1 MYAPLNSRE
10 PRNAKKKA
18 MEKAIWMPEKSARKV
33 LQQTQAPPNPP
44 ASRPPTK
51 PSTKPPTKAKRP
63 APSVVAQID
72 QGLPSKLKR
81 QRTFVNEESDDGYG
95 SSGHGSDSEDL
106 QPEKNRALARPKKLC
121 RTYAMRDV
129 TAMFDSDED
138 LEDKPPNGV
147 DTDADCEESEGEEP
161 EATALMLSD
170 EMPSLVKPVQSRGNN
185 LKQSARERKQ
195 AEETPMWRDVDNAV
209 SESVE
214 ESTTCGDSLE
224 PPSSDIE
231 VVQKVTSATRLPQ
244 VIASLVRTEKGNI
257 KLLDQNLE
265 TRRVVRDA
273 IIDAKG
279 HIIFVN
285 AYPELVDK
293 NQVSLQSLLTVAE
306 NRGIKAIKKRLQTDA
321 QYAALLGSLVE
332 PRIPLLRRDL
342 KVAACANID
351 SYFRLSN
358 NIVKAKKLMEQH
370 AYVYALRFDVS
381 PLCPF
386 PPSPA
391 LKSGFFIVFP
401 YHPSFANTQE
411 RVLYRIPIS
420 SLLRQHPRAG
430 SLLYSH
436 IIPPSPTPRS
446 GFFISNDDALPIGKK
461 PYQGE
466 LLIFLLHDGV
476 FNGAKSIGVRFSARF
491 VEIARNKCN
500 RPEVPIPLLALV
512 ATAIYAALFW
522 KTLGSPGKFNFS
534 GNQFSET
541 YVFHVK
547 FLEGLKKDA
556 PGKFHCMMADI
567 FEAVQ
572 ALKLKGN
579 DHLASEHRDALSLL
593 DLDGMADD

>member
-1 MYAPLNSRE
+1 MIGETAASHWAWIE

-51 PSTKPPTKAKRP
+51 PPTKPSTKPPTKPSTKPPTKPSTKPPTKAKRP
-63 APSVVAQID
+63 VPSAVAQID
-72 QGLPSKLKR
+72 QEC

-95 SSGHGSDSEDL
+95 SSGHGSDSEDSR
-106 QPEKNRALARPKKLC
+106 PEKNRAARPKKLC

-138 LEDKPPNGV
+138 LEDKPPNGI
-147 DTDADCEESEGEEP
+147 DTDVDCEESEGEEP

-170 EMPSLVKPVQSRGNN
+170 EMPSLVQSRGNN
-185 LKQSARERKQ
+185 RDLKQSARERKQ

-214 ESTTCGDSLE
+214 ESTTRGDSLE

-231 VVQKVTSATRLPQ
+231 VVQKVASA
-244 VIASLVRTEKGNI
+244 ASLVRTEKGNV

-306 NRGIKAIKKRLQTDA
+306 NRSIKAIKKRLQTDA

-370 AYVYALRFDVS
+370 AYVYALRFD
-381 PLCPF
+381 
-386 PPSPA
+386 
-391 LKSGFFIVFP
+391 
-401 YHPSFANTQE
+401 
-411 RVLYRIPIS
+411 
-420 SLLRQHPRAG
+420 
-430 SLLYSH
+430 
-436 IIPPSPTPRS
+436 
-446 GFFISNDDALPIGKK
+446 SNDDALPIGKK

-476 FNGAKSIGVRFSARF
+476 FDGAKSIGVRFSARF
-491 VEIARNKCN
+491 VEIARNKAK

-522 KTLGSPGKFNFS
+522 KTLGSPGKFNFT

-541 YVFHVK
+541 YIFHVN

-572 ALKLKGN
+572 ALKQKGN
-579 DHLASEHRDALSLL
+579 DHLASEHRNALSLL

>member
-1 MYAPLNSRE
+1 MYAPLNLMIGETAASHWAWIE

-51 PSTKPPTKAKRP
+51 PPTKPSTKPPTKPSTKPPTKPSTKPPTKPSTKPPTKPSTKPPPNHLPNHPPKRN
-63 APSVVAQID
+63 D
-72 QGLPSKLKR
+72 QCQVRLLRLTRR

-95 SSGHGSDSEDL
+95 SSGHGSDSEDSR
-106 QPEKNRALARPKKLC
+106 PEKNRAARPKKLC

-138 LEDKPPNGV
+138 LEDKPPNGI
-147 DTDADCEESEGEEP
+147 DTDVDCEESEGEEP

-170 EMPSLVKPVQSRGNN
+170 EMPSLVQSRGNN
-185 LKQSARERKQ
+185 RDLKQSARERKQ

-214 ESTTCGDSLE
+214 ESTTRGDSLE

-231 VVQKVTSATRLPQ
+231 VVQKVASA
-244 VIASLVRTEKGNI
+244 ASLVRTEKGNV

-306 NRGIKAIKKRLQTDA
+306 NRSIKAIKKRLQTDA

-370 AYVYALRFDVS
+370 AYVYALRFD
-381 PLCPF
+381 
-386 PPSPA
+386 
-391 LKSGFFIVFP
+391 
-401 YHPSFANTQE
+401 
-411 RVLYRIPIS
+411 
-420 SLLRQHPRAG
+420 
-430 SLLYSH
+430 
-436 IIPPSPTPRS
+436 
-446 GFFISNDDALPIGKK
+446 SNDDALPIGKK

-476 FNGAKSIGVRFSARF
+476 FDGAKSIGVRFSARF
-491 VEIARNKCN
+491 VEIARNKAK

-522 KTLGSPGKFNFS
+522 KTLGSPGKFNFT

-541 YVFHVK
+541 YIFHVN

-572 ALKLKGN
+572 ALKQKGN
-579 DHLASEHRDALSLL
+579 DHLASEHRNALSLL

>member
-1 MYAPLNSRE
+1 
-10 PRNAKKKA
+10 

-44 ASRPPTK
+44 ASRPP
-51 PSTKPPTKAKRP
+51 TKPPTKAKRP

-106 QPEKNRALARPKKLC
+106 RPEKNQAARPKKLC
-121 RTYAMRDV
+121 RTYAMHDV

-138 LEDKPPNGV
+138 LEDKPPNGI
-147 DTDADCEESEGEEP
+147 DTDANCEESEGEEP

-170 EMPSLVKPVQSRGNN
+170 EMPSLVQSRGNN

-214 ESTTCGDSLE
+214 ESTTRGDSLE

-231 VVQKVTSATRLPQ
+231 VVQKVTSA
-244 VIASLVRTEKGNI
+244 ASLIQTEKGNV

-306 NRGIKAIKKRLQTDA
+306 NRSIKAIKKRLQTDA
-321 QYAALLGSLVE
+321 QYAALLGSLVK
-332 PRIPLLRRDL
+332 PRIPLLWRDL

-381 PLCPF
+381 SLCPF
-386 PPSPA
+386 
-391 LKSGFFIVFP
+391 
-401 YHPSFANTQE
+401 
-411 RVLYRIPIS
+411 
-420 SLLRQHPRAG
+420 
-430 SLLYSH
+430 
-436 IIPPSPTPRS
+436 PPSPTPRS

-476 FNGAKSIGVRFSARF
+476 FDGAKSIGVRFLVCF
-491 VEIARNKCN
+491 VEIARNKAKH
-500 RPEVPIPLLALV
+500 PEVPIPLLVLV
-512 ATAIYAALFW
+512 ATAIYVALFW
-522 KTLGSPGKFNFS
+522 KTLGSPGKFNFT

-541 YVFHVK
+541 YVFHVN

-567 FEAVQ
+567 FKAVQ
-572 ALKLKGN
+572 ALKQKGN
-579 DHLASEHRDALSLL
+579 DHLASEHRNALSLL

>member
-1 MYAPLNSRE
+1 MYTPLNSRASHWAWIE

-18 MEKAIWMPEKSARKV
+18 MEKA
-33 LQQTQAPPNPP
+33 
-44 ASRPPTK
+44 
-51 PSTKPPTKAKRP
+51 
-63 APSVVAQID
+63 
-72 QGLPSKLKR
+72 KR
-81 QRTFVNEESDDGYG
+81 QRTFVNKESDDGYG
-95 SSGHGSDSEDL
+95 SSGHGSDSEDVR
-106 QPEKNRALARPKKLC
+106 PEKNHAARPKKLC
-121 RTYAMRDV
+121 RTYAMRNV
-129 TAMFDSDED
+129 TAMFDSDKD
-138 LEDKPPNGV
+138 LEDKPPNGI

-170 EMPSLVKPVQSRGNN
+170 EMPSLVQSRGNN
-185 LKQSARERKQ
+185 CDLKQSAREQKQ
-195 AEETPMWRDVDNAV
+195 AEETPMWHDVNNAV

-214 ESTTCGDSLE
+214 ESTTRGDSLE

-231 VVQKVTSATRLPQ
+231 VVQK
-244 VIASLVRTEKGNI
+244 
-257 KLLDQNLE
+257 NLE
-265 TRRVVRDA
+265 TWRVVRDA

-306 NRGIKAIKKRLQTDA
+306 NHGIKAIKKCLQTDA

-332 PRIPLLRRDL
+332 PRIPLLQCDL

-370 AYVYALRFDVS
+370 AYVYALRFD
-381 PLCPF
+381 
-386 PPSPA
+386 
-391 LKSGFFIVFP
+391 
-401 YHPSFANTQE
+401 
-411 RVLYRIPIS
+411 
-420 SLLRQHPRAG
+420 
-430 SLLYSH
+430 
-436 IIPPSPTPRS
+436 
-446 GFFISNDDALPIGKK
+446 SNIDALPIGKK

-476 FNGAKSIGVRFSARF
+476 FNGAKSTGIRFSAHF
-491 VEIARNKCN
+491 VKIARNKAKH
-500 RPEVPIPLLALV
+500 PKVPIPLLALV

-522 KTLGSPGKFNFS
+522 KTLGSPGKFNFTW
-534 GNQFSET
+534 NQFSET
-541 YVFHVK
+541 YVFHVN

-572 ALKLKGN
+572 ALKQKGN
-579 DHLASEHRDALSLL
+579 DHLASEHRNALSLL

>member
-1 MYAPLNSRE
+1 MIGETAASHWAWIE

-51 PSTKPPTKAKRP
+51 PPTKPSTKPPTKPSTKPPTKPSTKPPTKPSTKPPTKPSTKPPTKPSTKPPTKAKRP
-63 APSVVAQID
+63 VPSAVAQID
-72 QGLPSKLKR
+72 QER

-95 SSGHGSDSEDL
+95 SSGHGSDSEDSR
-106 QPEKNRALARPKKLC
+106 PEKNRAARPKKLC

-138 LEDKPPNGV
+138 LEDKPPNGI
-147 DTDADCEESEGEEP
+147 DTDVDCEESEGEEP

-170 EMPSLVKPVQSRGNN
+170 EMPSLVQSRGNN
-185 LKQSARERKQ
+185 RDLKQSARERKQ

-214 ESTTCGDSLE
+214 ESTTRGDSLE

-231 VVQKVTSATRLPQ
+231 VVQKVASA
-244 VIASLVRTEKGNI
+244 ASLVRTEKGNV

-306 NRGIKAIKKRLQTDA
+306 NRSIKAIKKRLQTDA

-370 AYVYALRFDVS
+370 AYVYALRFD
-381 PLCPF
+381 
-386 PPSPA
+386 
-391 LKSGFFIVFP
+391 
-401 YHPSFANTQE
+401 
-411 RVLYRIPIS
+411 
-420 SLLRQHPRAG
+420 
-430 SLLYSH
+430 
-436 IIPPSPTPRS
+436 
-446 GFFISNDDALPIGKK
+446 SNDDALPIGKK

-476 FNGAKSIGVRFSARF
+476 FDGAKSIGVRFSARF
-491 VEIARNKCN
+491 VEIARNKAK

-522 KTLGSPGKFNFS
+522 KTLGSPGKFNFT

-541 YVFHVK
+541 YIFHVN

-572 ALKLKGN
+572 ALKQKGN
-579 DHLASEHRDALSLL
+579 DHLASEHRNALSLL

>member
-1 MYAPLNSRE
+1 MAASHWAWIE

-51 PSTKPPTKAKRP
+51 PPTKPSTKPPTKAKRP
-63 APSVVAQID
+63 VPSAVAQID

-81 QRTFVNEESDDGYG
+81 QHTFVNEESDDGYG

-106 QPEKNRALARPKKLC
+106 RPEKNRAAHPKKLC
-121 RTYAMRDV
+121 RTYAMCNV

-138 LEDKPPNGV
+138 LEDKPPNGI
-147 DTDADCEESEGEEP
+147 DTDADCEESEGKEP

-170 EMPSLVKPVQSRGNN
+170 EMPSLVQSRGNN
-185 LKQSARERKQ
+185 RDLKQSARERKQ

-214 ESTTCGDSLE
+214 ESTTRGDSLE

-231 VVQKVTSATRLPQ
+231 VVQKVTSA
-244 VIASLVRTEKGNI
+244 ASL
-257 KLLDQNLE
+257 
-265 TRRVVRDA
+265 DA

-279 HIIFVN
+279 HIIFID

-332 PRIPLLRRDL
+332 PRIPLLQHDL
-342 KVAACANID
+342 KVAACANIN

-370 AYVYALRFDVS
+370 AYE
-381 PLCPF
+381 
-386 PPSPA
+386 
-391 LKSGFFIVFP
+391 
-401 YHPSFANTQE
+401 Q
-411 RVLYRIPIS
+411 VLYRIPIS
-420 SLLRQHPRAG
+420 FLLPRPFYSLPNFPLQQ
-430 SLLYSH
+430 
-436 IIPPSPTPRS
+436 
-446 GFFISNDDALPIGKK
+446 SNDDALPIGKK

-476 FNGAKSIGVRFSARF
+476 FDGAKSIGVRFSVRF
-491 VEIARNKCN
+491 VEIVRNKAK

-522 KTLGSPGKFNFS
+522 KTLGSPGKFNFT

-541 YVFHVK
+541 YIFHVN

-572 ALKLKGN
+572 
-579 DHLASEHRDALSLL
+579 
-593 DLDGMADD
+593 

>member
-1 MYAPLNSRE
+1 M
-10 PRNAKKKA
+10 
-18 MEKAIWMPEKSARKV
+18 MCTI
-33 LQQTQAPPNPP
+33 P
-44 ASRPPTK
+44 A
-51 PSTKPPTKAKRP
+51 
-63 APSVVAQID
+63 
-72 QGLPSKLKR
+72 
-81 QRTFVNEESDDGYG
+81 
-95 SSGHGSDSEDL
+95 
-106 QPEKNRALARPKKLC
+106 ARPKKLC

-138 LEDKPPNGV
+138 LEDKPPNGI
-147 DTDADCEESEGEEP
+147 DTDVDCEESEGEEP

-170 EMPSLVKPVQSRGNN
+170 EMPSLVQSRGNN
-185 LKQSARERKQ
+185 RDLKQSARERKQ

-214 ESTTCGDSLE
+214 ESTTRGDSLE

-231 VVQKVTSATRLPQ
+231 VVQKVASA
-244 VIASLVRTEKGNI
+244 ASLVRTEKGNV

-306 NRGIKAIKKRLQTDA
+306 NRSIKAIKKRLQTDA

-351 SYFRLSN
+351 SYFCLSN

-381 PLCPF
+381 SLCPF
-386 PPSPA
+386 PPSPTSR
-391 LKSGFFIVFP
+391 SGFFIVFP
-401 YHPSFANTQE
+401 YLSSFANTQE
-411 RVLYRIPIS
+411 QVLYRIPIS
-420 SLLRQHPRAG
+420 FLLPRPFYSLPNFPLQQ
-430 SLLYSH
+430 
-436 IIPPSPTPRS
+436 
-446 GFFISNDDALPIGKK
+446 SNDDALPIGKK

-476 FNGAKSIGVRFSARF
+476 FDGAKSIGVRFSARF
-491 VEIARNKCN
+491 VEIARNKAK

-522 KTLGSPGKFNFS
+522 KTLGSPGKFNFT

-541 YVFHVK
+541 YIFHVN

-572 ALKLKGN
+572 ALKQKGN
-579 DHLASEHRDALSLL
+579 DHLASEHRNALSLL

>member
-51 PSTKPPTKAKRP
+51 PPTKPSTKPPTKAKRP
-63 APSVVAQID
+63 APSAVAQID

-106 QPEKNRALARPKKLC
+106 RPEKNRAARPKKLC

-138 LEDKPPNGV
+138 LEDKPPNGI
-147 DTDADCEESEGEEP
+147 DTDVDCEESEGEEP

-170 EMPSLVKPVQSRGNN
+170 EMPSLVQSRGNN
-185 LKQSARERKQ
+185 RDLKQSARERKQ

-214 ESTTCGDSLE
+214 ESTTRGDSLE

-231 VVQKVTSATRLPQ
+231 VVQKVASA
-244 VIASLVRTEKGNI
+244 ASLVRTEKGNV

-381 PLCPF
+381 SLCPF
-386 PPSPA
+386 PPSPTSR
-391 LKSGFFIVFP
+391 SGFFIVFP
-401 YHPSFANTQE
+401 YLPSFANTQE

-420 SLLRQHPRAG
+420 FLLPRPFYSLPNFPLQQ
-430 SLLYSH
+430 
-436 IIPPSPTPRS
+436 
-446 GFFISNDDALPIGKK
+446 SNDDALPIGKK

-476 FNGAKSIGVRFSARF
+476 FDGAKSIGVRFSARF
-491 VEIARNKCN
+491 VEIARNKAK

-522 KTLGSPGKFNFS
+522 KTLGSPGKFNFT

-541 YVFHVK
+541 YIFHVN

-572 ALKLKGN
+572 ALKQKGN
-579 DHLASEHRDALSLL
+579 DHLASEHRNALSLL